1 MKQLIKSRGTEVNV
15 ERCRAALDG
24 NQFTLVLLAAARAR
38 QIRADQS
45 ARRVYDINNPVV
57 TALLEIQQGK
67 FQ

>member
-1 MKQLIKSRGTEVNV
+1 MKQLIKSRGTDVDV

-24 NQFTLVLLAAARAR
+24 NQFTLVLLASARAR
-38 QIRADQS
+38 QIRADQC